1 MKGKLTQAETNYGKG
16 DPLQHCGTCRFF
28 LGQTRCSQ
36 IMGAVSPFGVCDLYK
51 PAANPFG
58 SHLTGQEAA
67 QIRSIF
73 QQSEAASGA

>member
-1 MKGKLTQAETNYGKG
+1 MKGKLTQAEAQYGKG
-16 DPLQHCGTCRFF
+16 DPLKHCGTCFNYR
-28 LGQTRCSQ
+28 LNRCSRV
-36 IMGAVSPFGVCDLYK
+36 MGVISPYGVCNQFQ
-51 PAANPFG
+51 AARNVFG